1 MSVAA
6 PPITRL
12 TNYIN
17 GQWTDSP
24 TSEWRDVVNP
34 ATGEILA
41 SVPLADAAEVNAA
54 VEAAAA
60 AFPAWRR
67 TPPEDRIQP
76 LFKLKMLLEE
86 HIDDIARIITTENG
100 KTFTE
105 AKAEMRRAIE
115 NVEVACGIPMMMQG
129 YNLEDVARGI
139 DEMMIRQP
147 IGVTAAI
154 VPFNFP
160 GMIAFWYLPYAIA
173 TGNTFIL
180 KPSERVPL
188 TMRYIYEL
196 LEKTGLPKGVVSLVN
211 GGKAVV
217 DALIDHPKVRAISFV
232 GSTPVA
238 RYIYARSGEQGKRC
252 QCQGGAKN
260 HVVVLPDADMPMATQ
275 IISDSAFGCAGQR
288 CLAVSVAVTIG
299 EAQKTFRDSIAD
311 AASKLRVGNGL
322 EDGVQMGPVI
332 TPQSKERVESLI
344 GLGEKQGAKV
354 LLDGRNSKVPKYE
367 SGNFV
372 NPTILDDVPQ
382 TSDLADTEIFGPV
395 LSLVHADNMDEA
407 LAFLERSAYGNQ
419 ASLFTSSGSAA
430 RRFRYEAPAGN
441 IGINIG
447 VAAPMAY
454 FPFSGW
460 KNSFLR
466 RPARPGPRRHRV
478 LYRQESCRGALG
490 QRAQQKVLMTVPGS
504 GVAMKLLTTESQR
517 LRENEEQ
524 KDPRTSP
531 IIGAAIEVHR
541 HLGPGLLESAYEEC
555 LCHELHLRGLVFERQ
570 VSLPVSYKGLQLDCG
585 YRIDLIVGQEVV
597 IELKAVDKILPVHE
611 AQLLTYLKTSCKRVG
626 LLINFN
632 VPLLTQGIIRRVF

>member
-1 MSVAA
+1 MDQPGWGNGPGRPGHSYSSRLVRQAAMSTAV
-6 PPITRL
+6 L
-12 TNYIN
+12 TETKIPNYIN
-17 GQWTDSP
+17 G
-24 TSEWRDVVNP
+24 EWVESSAREWSDVINP
-34 ATGEILA
+34 ATAEVLGK
-41 SVPLADAAEVNAA
+41 VPLSDTVEVTKAID
-54 VEAAAA
+54 AAAA

-76 LFKLKMLLEE
+76 LFKLKVLLEE
-86 HIDDIARIITTENG
+86 HIDDIARIITMENG

-139 DEMMIRQP
+139 DEMVIRQP
-147 IGVTAAI
+147 LGVVAAI

-160 GMIAFWYLPYAIA
+160 GMIPFWYLPYAIA

-196 LEKTGLPKGVVSLVN
+196 LEKTGLPKGVVNLVN
-211 GGKAVV
+211 GGKPAV
-217 DALIDHPKVRAISFV
+217 APLITHPKVRAISFV

-238 RYIYARSGEQGKRC
+238 RYIYARSAEKGKRC

-260 HVVVLPDADMPMATQ
+260 HVIVLPDADMPMATQ

-311 AASKLRVGNGL
+311 AASKLKVGNGL
-322 EDGVQMGPVI
+322 DEDVQMGPVI

-344 GLGEKQGAKV
+344 ALGEKQGAKV
-354 LLDGRNSKVPKYE
+354 LLDGRNSKVARHEK
-367 SGNFV
+367 GNFV
-372 NPTILDDVPQ
+372 NPTILDNVPA

-395 LSLVHADNMDEA
+395 LSLVHANDMDDA
-407 LAFLERSAYGNQ
+407 LAFLERSVYGNQ
-419 ASLFTSSGSAA
+419 ASLFTSSGAAA

-454 FPFSGW
+454 FPFTGW
-460 KNSFLR
+460 KDSFFGDL
-466 RPARPGPRRHRV
+466 H
-478 LYRQESCRGALG
+478 G
-490 QRAQQKVLMTVPGS
+490 QGR
-504 GVAMKLLTTESQR
+504 
-517 LRENEEQ
+517 
-524 KDPRTSP
+524 D
-531 IIGAAIEVHR
+531 AIEF
-541 HLGPGLLESAYEEC
+541 YTD
-555 LCHELHLRGLVFERQ
+555 
-570 VSLPVSYKGLQLDCG
+570 KK
-585 YRIDLIVGQEVV
+585 VV
-597 IELKAVDKILPVHE
+597 IERWSDQHSRK
-611 AQLLTYLKTSCKRVG
+611 
-626 LLINFN
+626 F
-632 VPLLTQGIIRRVF
+632 

>member
-1 MSVAA
+1 MITTDTAVAV
-6 PPITRL
+6 PNL
-12 TNYIN
+12 IN
-17 GQWTDSP
+17 GEWT
-24 TSEWRDVVNP
+24 TSSATEMLDVINP
-34 ATGEILA
+34 ATGEVIA
-41 SVPLADAAEVNAA
+41 RTPLSSAAEVGQA
-54 VEAAAA
+54 VKAAADA
-60 AFPAWRR
+60 YPAWRR
-67 TPPEDRIQP
+67 TPPEDRIQY
-76 LFKLKMLLEE
+76 LFKLKALLEE
-86 HIDDIARIITTENG
+86 HIDELGRIITLENG

-105 AKAEMRRAIE
+105 GKAELRRAIE

-147 IGVTAAI
+147 LGVVAAI

-196 LEKTGLPKGVVSLVN
+196 LEKTGLPKGVVNLVN
-211 GGKAVV
+211 GGKAAV

-238 RYIYARSGEQGKRC
+238 RYIYSRSAAQGKRC

-260 HVVVLPDADMPMATQ
+260 HVIVLPDADMPMATQ

-311 AASKLRVGNGL
+311 AASKLKVGNGL
-322 EDGVQMGPVI
+322 EDGIQMGPVI
-332 TPQSKERVESLI
+332 TPQSRERVEALI
-344 GLGEKQGAKV
+344 GMGEKQGAKV
-354 LLDGRNSKVPKYE
+354 LLDGRQARVPKHE

-372 NPTILDDVPQ
+372 NPTILDDVPASSEL
-382 TSDLADTEIFGPV
+382 TDTEIFGPV
-395 LSLVHADNMDEA
+395 LSLIHADDMDDA
-407 LAFLERSAYGNQ
+407 LEFLERSAYGNQ

-460 KNSFLR
+460 KNSFFGDL
-466 RPARPGPRRHRV
+466 H
-478 LYRQESCRGALG
+478 G
-490 QRAQQKVLMTVPGS
+490 QGR
-504 GVAMKLLTTESQR
+504 
-517 LRENEEQ
+517 
-524 KDPRTSP
+524 D
-531 IIGAAIEVHR
+531 AIEFYTDKKV
-541 HLGPGLLESAYEEC
+541 
-555 LCHELHLRGLVFERQ
+555 VVERWAKEH
-570 VSLPVSYKGLQLDCG
+570 SRK
-585 YRIDLIVGQEVV
+585 
-597 IELKAVDKILPVHE
+597 
-611 AQLLTYLKTSCKRVG
+611 
-626 LLINFN
+626 F
-632 VPLLTQGIIRRVF
+632 